1 MPCGL
6 SVCVLPALP
15 EPRCSLYPVCAS
27 LTSLRHTSPHN
38 HRPLYLIPVSVTLLH
53 HSFLHNR
60 RPLYLSRCLSELS
73 HTFPEAAEWLVELA
87 VSGGAP
93 APVGLGQAAAL
104 ALLTAAFWSCP
115 TLAAPCLRQ
124 IVPGGSGGGGG
135 EQAGDGGGGG
145 GGGRDDTVAWAAL
158 EAVMRDAAQVMKLRR
173 LGEGLMVAQRGGG
186 GTLEVLLER
195 SGVSKVTH
203 TFCIASAYLL
213 QSFSGGSG
221 ILISDHESSPVPG
234 ILQLNF
240 RLCPY

>member
-115 TLAAPCLRQ
+115 TLAASCLKQ
-124 IVPGGSGGGGG
+124 IVPGRGGDGGGNGG
-135 EQAGDGGGGG
+135 QAGDGGGGG
-145 GGGRDDTVAWAAL
+145 GGDNAVAWAAL

-195 SGVSKVTH
+195 LGVSKVTH
-203 TFCIASAYLL
+203 TFCTPSAHLLHTFCVHYAYLL
-213 QSFSGGSG
+213 HIFCIASEGALG
-221 ILISDHESSPVPG
+221 
-234 ILQLNF
+234 
-240 RLCPY
+240 Y